1 MSDPSSQSASG
12 GPSGRD
18 SRPVGFVGR
27 LSSGLRDQNWTAVV
41 IEILVVVLGVV
52 IGFQVN
58 AWGHARSDRTKERG
72 YLEQLTSDVAA
83 TRHGLHRLDSTEA
96 AGDRASA
103 RLVAAFRAPQAPP
116 ADSLLAWVARA
127 TRVEPPYVVLG
138 TVRTLLST
146 GDLALIRDGALR
158 AYLPLY
164 AEGVQ
169 SVQPF
174 IDRNTEDI
182 VVNARTLAEKVD
194 YVDAFRAAAGESLG
208 VAGLPTAGTSP
219 FPLDPKAF
227 LHDREAYAAAW
238 GLFYRRRMLILNRS
252 GLEASTDT
260 LAAMLD
266 AARER
271 AGLGR

>member
-1 MSDPSSQSASG
+1 MSDPSWESSSG

-18 SRPVGFVGR
+18 SRPDGFVGR

-41 IEILVVVLGVV
+41 IEMLVVVLGVV

-58 AWGHARSDRTKERG
+58 AWGHARSDRAKERG

-83 TRHGLHRLDSTEA
+83 TRRGLVGLDSTEA
-96 AGDRASA
+96 VGDRASA

-127 TRVEPPYVVLG
+127 TRVEPPFVVLG

-146 GDLALIRDGALR
+146 GDLALIRDDSLR

-164 AEGVQ
+164 AEGVE

-182 VVNARTLAEKVD
+182 VVNARTLAEHVD
-194 YVDAFRAAAGESLG
+194 YVDAFRAAGASLG
-208 VAGLPTAGTSP
+208 VAGLPRSGTSP
-219 FPLDPKAF
+219 FPLDPKVF
-227 LHDREAYAAAW
+227 VHDREAYAAAW

-252 GLEASTDT
+252 GLRAAADT

-266 AARER
+266 AARGR
-271 AGLGR
+271 AGLGP